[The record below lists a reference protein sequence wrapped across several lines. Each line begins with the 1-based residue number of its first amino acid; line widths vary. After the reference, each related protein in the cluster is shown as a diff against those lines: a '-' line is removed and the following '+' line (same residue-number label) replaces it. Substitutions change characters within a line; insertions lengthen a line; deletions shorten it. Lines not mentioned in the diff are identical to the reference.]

1 MKCSSFN
8 FLVLITGLFFLVFH
22 KDSVAQG
29 LEDIIVE
36 TYYVSGA
43 AEASIPG
50 NFALPE
56 GSVTYRIFIDM
67 KPGYTLQSVYGA
79 PGHEMI
85 LKTGTYF
92 YNDPMHGHYISNLVM
107 ERMLPGHAL
116 MLDSWIAMGA
126 ASQQRYGV
134 LKAEDDTSYTIVNL
148 SEPPSMQGS
157 HPLAGIP
164 VKERDGIMLGDTLPP
179 RVSQLGLDTLLD
191 VLYKQNIPMN
201 GYVFRTDNGGWG
213 CLGGA
218 QGVDPAKNHVL
229 IGQFTT
235 NGDFYFEFN
244 IQIGSAEHGVEQYV
258 ARKPMGNEQMHSGL
272 IISRPALVKGNS
284 DN

>member
-1 MKCSSFN
+1 MKSSSFN
-8 FLVLITGLFFLVFH
+8 SFVLITGLFSLVFL

-29 LEDIIVE
+29 LEDVIIE

-50 NFALPE
+50 NSALPE

-67 KPGYTLQSVYGA
+67 KPGYNLQSVYGA
-79 PGHEMI
+79 AGHEMI
-85 LKTGTYF
+85 IKTGTHF

-116 MLDSWIAMGA
+116 MLDSWISMGA
-126 ASQQRYGV
+126 ASQQRYGI
-134 LKAEDDTSYTIVNL
+134 LKTDDDTLYTIVNL
-148 SEPPSMQGS
+148 SDPPVMQNS

-164 VKERDGIMLGDTLPP
+164 VKQHDGIMLGDTLPP
-179 RVSQLGLDTLLD
+179 RVSQIGLDSLLN
-191 VLYKQNIPMN
+191 VLYKMNIHSQ
-201 GYVFRTDNGGWG
+201 GYEFRTSNGGWG

-218 QGVDPAKNHVL
+218 RGVDPEKNHVL

-258 ARKPMGNEQMHSGL
+258 ARNPTGNEQQHSGL
-272 IISRPALVKGNS
+272 IISKSAIKKVNG

>member
-1 MKCSSFN
+1 MKRSSFY
-8 FLVLITGLFFLVFH
+8 FFILITGLFSFVLMRE
-22 KDSVAQG
+22 SEAQG

-36 TYYVSGA
+36 TYYVSGD

-50 NFALPE
+50 NSALPT

-67 KPGYTLQSVYGA
+67 KPGYKLQSVFGA
-79 PGHEMI
+79 PEHEMI
-85 LKTGTYF
+85 LRTGTYF
-92 YNDPMHGHYISNLVM
+92 YNDPMHGHYISNLIM
-107 ERMLPGHAL
+107 DRMLPGHAL

-126 ASQQRYGV
+126 GSQQRYGI
-134 LKAEDDTSYTIVNL
+134 LKSDDDTLYTIVNL
-148 SEPPSMQGS
+148 SDPQVMQGA
-157 HPLAGIP
+157 HPLTGIP
-164 VKERDGIMLGDTLPP
+164 VKQHDGIITGDTLPP
-179 RVSQLGLDTLLD
+179 RVSQLGLDTLLN
-191 VLYKQNIPMN
+191 VLFKQNIPQN
-201 GYVFRTDNGGWG
+201 GYEFRTSNGGWG

-218 QGVDPAKNHVL
+218 QGVDPDKNHVL

-258 ARKPMGNEQMHSGL
+258 ARNPMGKEQRHSGL
-272 IISRPALVKGNS
+272 IISRAALAKENS